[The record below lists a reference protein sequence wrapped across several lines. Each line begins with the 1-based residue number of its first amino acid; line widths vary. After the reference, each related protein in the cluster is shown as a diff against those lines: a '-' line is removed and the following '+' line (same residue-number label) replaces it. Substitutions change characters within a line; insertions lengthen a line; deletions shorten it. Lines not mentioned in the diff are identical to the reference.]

1 MVSSS
6 MMLWGILES
15 INNGLG
21 RFFYGLFGGL
31 FIQIIDT
38 IQEIFRSIAGLEGG
52 LTVDGVATGV
62 DGESFDVVYYLLG
75 SDIIQEIFFSM
86 IIFSFFLLILMT
98 VLSLIRNQYQDK
110 QKAPTAILGKMFTS
124 MISTVIFTSFVILGV
139 MFSNVVLQMVDKGT
153 SFGNSSKV
161 STTLFMAMAYNA
173 NKLRIDDGLDGDD
186 LTEALTEARTS
197 LDDICKKTN
206 FASINSRTQ
215 SLCAGEMR
223 YRLNADELN
232 ELADIMDT
240 AFCQGQIKRGSKVLS
255 PHNTWQTETMYNL
268 WDCNYLI
275 VIVGG
280 CFIISI
286 LVKMS
291 WGLIG
296 RLFKLCFNFVLIP
309 VVHAMIPFDEGAS
322 VKNLKTDIVKNITMA
337 YVPVASLNLYFSILP
352 VIEKIQF
359 NWGIGFASYL
369 FSIAL
374 SLIGLYSMQSIT
386 QTVTGWFGT
395 GNVLSE
401 GDATFKTLKDGVK
414 GTFGKAGELVQSG
427 VKTVGAYQGAH
438 KAAKDAGSKN
448 AFLRGVQGAFY
459 STKFGQGVDKY
470 NIYKG
475 INEGRGA
482 GKNNFTDHFTAS
494 FSQKKV
500 QERQGILELAKRRK
514 DMKDQLEQLAI
525 IYGAGTPEYNKA
537 AEQLLLNNPLLEALE
552 STGGKIKI
560 GGKPVTIAAAKQ
572 SINTQDAVVKEV
584 TNDKDEIKSVTDAIK
599 AWNNLRTQAIA
610 AGVDSTNL
618 GAYMTGK
625 SDLDTAG
632 LDNEAV
638 ELAQE
643 VKRSYGEIS
652 GKTAGM
658 FTALLSQ
665 ERTKDSAI
673 IGDVLTALGKSPT
686 AELKDL
692 IDDEGKLIGL
702 ESGKIIGAAKELGDA
717 LTQAKKN
724 ITAETDEL
732 EKKQTEVK
740 DALYGLA
747 ETALVK
753 DEKELKS
760 SGYQDDVIK
769 ALTKK

>member
-6 MMLWGILES
+6 MILGWLDAV
-15 INNGLG
+15 NNAIG

-31 FIQIIDT
+31 FIEIIDT
-38 IQEIFRSIAGLEGG
+38 IQKIFRSIAGLDGG
-52 LTVDGVATGV
+52 WTIDGVQTGV
-62 DGESFDVVYYLLG
+62 DGESFDIVYYLIG

-139 MFSNVVLQMVDKGT
+139 MFSNVVLQLVDKGT
-153 SFGNSSKV
+153 SFGNTSKV
-161 STTLFMAMAYNA
+161 STSLFMAMSYNA
-173 NKLRIDDGLDGDD
+173 NKLRIADGLDGDD
-186 LTEALTEARTS
+186 LNKAIIEASEN
-197 LDDICKKTN
+197 LDEICKKTN

-215 SLCAGEMR
+215 SLCVGEMR
-223 YRLNADELN
+223 YRLNVDELN

-240 AFCQGQIKRGSKVLS
+240 AFCQEQIMRGSKVLT
-255 PHNTWQTETMYNL
+255 PYNTWQTETLYNL

-275 VIVGG
+275 LIVGG

-359 NWGIGFASYL
+359 NWGTGFVSYL

-401 GDATFKTLKDGVK
+401 GDATFKTLEDGVK
-414 GTFGKAGELVQSG
+414 GTFGKAGGLIQSG

-438 KAAKDAGSKN
+438 KAAKDAGQKG
-448 AFLRGVQGAFY
+448 AFLQGVKGAFY
-459 STKFGQGVDKY
+459 STQFGQGVDQY
-470 NIYKG
+470 NLAKG
-475 INEGRGA
+475 VNEGRNA
-482 GKNNFTDHFTAS
+482 GKTSFADHFTAS
-494 FSQKKV
+494 FSQKKS
-500 QERQGILELAKRRK
+500 QERQAQFELARRRK
-514 DMKDQLEQLAI
+514 DMSDQLVQLGN
-525 IYGAGTPEYNKA
+525 IYGIGTPEYDKA
-537 AEQLLLNNPLLEALE
+537 VEQALLNNPLLETLK
-552 STGGKIKI
+552 STGGKIKM
-560 GGKPVTIAAAKQ
+560 GGKSVTIAAAEQ
-572 SINTQDAVVKEV
+572 SINTQEAVVKEV
-584 TNDKDEIKSVTDAIK
+584 KNDKDEIKSVTDAIK
-599 AWNNLRTQAIA
+599 AWNNLQTQAIA
-610 AGVDSTNL
+610 AGVDSTKL
-618 GAYMTGK
+618 GDFMKGT
-625 SDLDTAG
+625 SDLDTTG
-632 LDNEAV
+632 LDNKAV
-638 ELAQE
+638 ELAQA
-643 VKRSYGEIS
+643 VKKAYGEIS
-652 GKTAGM
+652 GNTASM
-658 FTALLSQ
+658 FTTLLSQ
-665 ERTKDSAI
+665 DRAKNSAI
-673 IGDVLTALGKSPT
+673 KGDVLTALGKSDT
-686 AELKDL
+686 AELRDL
-692 IDDEGKLIGL
+692 IDDEGKLIGID
-702 ESGKIIGAAKELGDA
+702 SDAIIAAATNLGNA
-717 LTQAKKN
+717 LTQAKRN
-724 ITAETDEL
+724 ITAENDEL
-732 EKKQTEVK
+732 EKKQTEFKAAKYDLV
-740 DALYGLA
+740 
-747 ETALVK
+747 ETALIKGDK
-753 DEKELKS
+753 DLKN